1 MSQSTFDE
9 VLAQVDQLPPSEQ
22 QKLYKMLSAKLS
34 RSDSR
39 ARDKHAPLIVENP
52 DFTREM
58 EWLNEHR
65 AEYAGRWVALSGEHL
80 IAHGASA
87 KEVYA
92 AADTAGVEQPF
103 VTRVDDPHAPPFAGV

>member
-1 MSQSTFDE
+1 MAQNSFDE

-22 QKLYKMLSAKLS
+22 QKLYRVLSAKLS

-39 ARDKHAPLIVENP
+39 LRDKRAPLIVENA
-52 DFTREM
+52 DFSREI

-65 AEYAGRWVALSGEHL
+65 AEYAGRWVALSGERL

-92 AADTAGVEQPF
+92 AADAASVEQPF